1 MLLAV
6 IPARWASTRFPGKPL
21 RPIAGKPLVQ
31 HVWERCRES
40 RRVDAVVIATDDGRI
55 ANAAKSFGA
64 DVALTSPDHPS
75 GTDRLAEVARQ
86 RSDVTHFLNVQGDE
100 PAVPPALIDLLA
112 DALLADSAPGM
123 VTAATP
129 LRDAEEYANPNC
141 VKAILT
147 ANGDALY
154 FSRAPIP
161 HGAFANGAPI
171 QPPRVFRHQG
181 IYGYARDFLLRFVAW
196 PPSPLEQTER
206 LEQLRALENGARIR
220 VLVTDFASPGV
231 DSPDDI
237 PRAEAA
243 LAALLK
249 K

>member
-1 MLLAV
+1 M
-6 IPARWASTRFPGKPL
+6 S
-21 RPIAGKPLVQ
+21 
-31 HVWERCRES
+31 
-40 RRVDAVVIATDDGRI
+40 ATDDARI
-55 ANAAKSFGA
+55 ADAARSCGA

-86 RSDVTHFLNVQGDE
+86 RPEVTHFLNVQGDE

-112 DALLADSAPGM
+112 DALLADSALGM

-129 LRDAEEYANPNC
+129 LRDAEEHADPNC
-141 VKAILT
+141 VKAVLA

-154 FSRAPIP
+154 FSRAPLP
-161 HGAFANGAPI
+161 HGAFAGGAPV
-171 QPPRVFRHQG
+171 PSPRAFRHQG

-196 PPSPLEQTER
+196 PPSPLERTER

-231 DSPDDI
+231 DSPADI

-243 LAALLK
+243 LAALPK
-249 K
+249 D